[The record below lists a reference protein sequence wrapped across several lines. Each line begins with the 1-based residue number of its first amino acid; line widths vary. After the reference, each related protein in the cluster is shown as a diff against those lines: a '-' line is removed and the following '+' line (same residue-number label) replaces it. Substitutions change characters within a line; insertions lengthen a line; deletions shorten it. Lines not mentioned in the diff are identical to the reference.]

1 MPLAGK
7 ETAKAGPSLVR
18 MLGVSM
24 SLATL
29 LLIDVWQTVVQVRSP
44 QSLYLSVSTPVS
56 TLEISALLNLLGFT
70 GLLFFLTWMLIA
82 RRERRQRPGLY
93 LPVAVAGG
101 LIFWHLEEFAVA
113 EFLLPI
119 LLMNANGFVSP
130 AKAAITVYAVL
141 CILTPA
147 LIGPAFLYW
156 PRKAWNAVQTAAL
169 VLFPFSL
176 LCIGQTCW
184 QAAFPPQITAKEK
197 TSWPAAPDGSRKP
210 LVLWVMFDEMD
221 QSAAFRHSL
230 GDFEL
235 PHLSALRAT
244 SVQAERACEPAGLT
258 LMAIP
263 SYTLGRK
270 VASVRSDSANDLLLR
285 FEGAG
290 TFVPWT
296 QQRTLFHDAARA
308 GRRTAILGYFHPYCR
323 LFGNLTSACEV
334 CSYSEAGDIMK
345 WWSLLQSESL
355 PRAALLQANHALPF
369 PSTVRRF
376 DGERFKIWQLAV
388 LRHVERQHAEAVARL
403 RRSLL
408 HILADRS
415 IDFVFVH
422 LPLPHPP
429 ALTRVPGSED
439 VIGQEPGYASDLRA
453 ADFLLGEIRGAL
465 VSAGRWDESAVVLTS
480 DHTVRGFWS
489 NSLLLSP
496 SLLKAITTLKER
508 TVPFLV
514 KLPYQTQALR
524 YAEPFNA
531 VIVHGVVQGLLR
543 EEFKKPEE
551 VLDYLRRN
559 GAGGPCPASGSSEG
573 RN

>member
-1 MPLAGK
+1 MSVEPTATPLTGNK
-7 ETAKAGPSLVR
+7 GAKAGPSFAR

-44 QSLYLSVSTPVS
+44 ESLYLSVSTPVS
-56 TLEISALLNLLGFT
+56 TLEISALLNLLVFT
-70 GLLFFLTWMLIA
+70 GLLFFLTWILIA
-82 RRERRQRPGLY
+82 RRERRQRRGLY
-93 LPVAVAGG
+93 LPAAVVGG
-101 LIFWHLEEFAVA
+101 LIFWRFEEFVVRGFAISIVMLDENGYASHFKTGIAVYVA
-113 EFLLPI
+113 
-119 LLMNANGFVSP
+119 
-130 AKAAITVYAVL
+130 L

-169 VLFPFSL
+169 VLFPFSV

-184 QAAFPPQITAKEK
+184 QAAFPPHITAKEK
-197 TSWPAAPDGSRKP
+197 TSWPAALDGSRKP
-210 LVLWVMFDEMD
+210 LVLWLIFDEMD

-230 GDFEL
+230 GDFDL
-235 PHLSALRAT
+235 PNLSALGAT
-244 SVQAERACEPAGLT
+244 SVQAERACEPARFT
-258 LMAIP
+258 ARAIP

-270 VASVRSDSANDLLLR
+270 VASVRWDSADDLLLR
-285 FEGAG
+285 FEGSG

-296 QQRTLFHDAARA
+296 QQRTLFHDAAGA

-323 LFGNLTSACEV
+323 LFGDLTSACEGCPYLV
-334 CSYSEAGDIMK
+334 GSELMK

-355 PRAALLQANHALPF
+355 PKAVLLQADHALPF

-376 DGERFKIWQLAV
+376 DGERFRIWQQAV
-388 LRHVERQHAEAVARL
+388 LRHVERQHLESVARL

-415 IDFVFVH
+415 IDFAFVH

-429 ALTRVPGSED
+429 ALPRVGRED
-439 VIGQEPGYASDLRA
+439 GGGQEPGYASDLRT
-453 ADFLLGEIRGAL
+453 ADLLLGEIRGAL
-465 VSAGRWDESAVVLTS
+465 VSAGRWDETALVLSS
-480 DHTVRGFWS
+480 DHTVRWLWTG
-489 NSLLLSP
+489 SLVLSP
-496 SLLKAITTLKER
+496 SLLQAIKTLKER

-524 YAEPFNA
+524 YTEPFNA
-531 VIVHGVVQGLLR
+531 VVVHGVVRGLLR

-551 VLDYLRRN
+551 VIDYIRRN
-559 GAGGPCPASGSSEG
+559 ADGVPCPA
-573 RN
+573 